1 MPSVQTV
8 HILTTMSD
16 FTHTIRAINI
26 VDRITDW
33 IENFTDPAYLATQ
46 PAWLAALLEDLKP
59 LLGKSQLEIRDSF
72 HNKDVRTD
80 RLDKQDQRIQDL
92 RTNLEQTRKDLL
104 ETHKELKDS
113 LFRIHELDKRNEP
126 GSKQKA
132 INDKVGAEL
141 KHVTKR
147 LSASEAT
154 LIWASALQLGL
165 RK

>member
-1 MPSVQTV
+1 
-8 HILTTMSD
+8 MSD

-104 ETHKELKDS
+104 ETRKDLLETHKELKDS

-154 LIWASALQLGL
+154 LIWASALQLGV